1 MAGRSQPSAA
11 RASRPAAVIRTRTTS
26 MVPRSLAAPL
36 LRKLPANVTRWNR
49 CNTLGK
55 FVAFGERRSH
65 VVAGSIATE
74 DEKRIPV
81 TGWAA
86 SDTASCPRLIPGVA
100 TPGPVIKARPQLR
113 IAASGHVS
121 YRITPA
127 SYIGHAM
134 IRVAFLGGAEVGLGF
149 LHELH
154 AAHQRGLCEL
164 IGARPTHK
172 SEASHPMV
180 APFLPP
186 HNVPI
191 LEAVPDC
198 DLIFSAGNHHIF
210 KAAEIA
216 KAKRGIINFHAA
228 PLPEYA
234 GSAAPAFA
242 ILNEESQF
250 GVTFHYIIPEID
262 AGDILHVERFPID
275 AHWTA
280 KEL

>member
-1 MAGRSQPSAA
+1 
-11 RASRPAAVIRTRTTS
+11 
-26 MVPRSLAAPL
+26 
-36 LRKLPANVTRWNR
+36 
-49 CNTLGK
+49 
-55 FVAFGERRSH
+55 
-65 VVAGSIATE
+65 
-74 DEKRIPV
+74 
-81 TGWAA
+81 
-86 SDTASCPRLIPGVA
+86 
-100 TPGPVIKARPQLR
+100 
-113 IAASGHVS
+113 
-121 YRITPA
+121 
-127 SYIGHAM
+127 
-134 IRVAFLGGAEVGLGF
+134 
-149 LHELH
+149 LH
-154 AAHQRGLCEL
+154 AAQKRGLCEL

-180 APFLPP
+180 APFLAA

-280 KEL
+280 KELDGQCVSVGLGAFARLVDKFIDGTIEASPATIGSRLPYRRSEIESYREIDLSWSADRIWRHVRACDWEGILPPAYVSIGGRTVFVTARTRGTWL